1 MFVKGIARRWFVNTI
16 GIVFVILVIFIAS
29 LSITVQSSVYS
40 GIETSIT
47 GRVDEL
53 LNWLSVSSGGYV
65 TSEFNAITR
74 DYIENYFQD
83 KDKMEIMA
91 LSRTGQVLITSTGFE
106 PDQQP
111 MPDYDLA
118 LQSEDGTGNWIGQLN
133 TGEKVMAITRAV
145 RDEDGALVGSIRYV
159 VSLERADQQM
169 AFVVIILVLAGLFI
183 LLLLT
188 FSGVYFIRSI
198 LVPVKRI
205 SASAKQIAQGD
216 FDVRV
221 EKSKDD
227 ELGQLCDAVNDMAGE
242 LGAAERMKNDFISSV
257 SHELRTPLTAIKGW
271 AETLRLGADQETA
284 EKGMTVIIRES
295 ARLSGLVEELLDF
308 SRLQSGRM
316 RLSAARL
323 DILAELDEAVYLFTD
338 RARTERKELTYE
350 ENTSLSPVYGDRDR
364 LRQVFVNII
373 DNALKYTQAGGVI
386 TVSSREA
393 MGYVE
398 VTVSDTGCGI
408 PAQHL
413 PNVKKKFYK
422 ANQLVRGSGIG
433 LAVADEIVSLH
444 GGTLGIE
451 SQEGVGTVVTI
462 RLPSCAW
469 AQDHPDLPLSPEIQK
484 LIQERNQNAHE

>member
-1 MFVKGIARRWFVNTI
+1 MFTKGISRRWFLNTI
-16 GIVFVILVIFIAS
+16 GIVFVILVIFIVS
-29 LSITVQSSVYS
+29 LSFMVQTSVYN
-40 GIETSIT
+40 GIELAIT

-53 LNWLSVSSGGYV
+53 LNWLSASSGGYM
-65 TSEFNAITR
+65 TSEFTAITR

-91 LSRTGQVLITSTGFE
+91 LSRTGQILITSTGFE
-106 PDQQP
+106 PDQQQA
-111 MPDYDLA
+111 MPDYDMA
-118 LQSEDGTGNWIGQLN
+118 LQSEDSTGNWVGSLN

-145 RDEDGALVGSIRYV
+145 RDENGTLVGSIRYM
-159 VSLERADQQM
+159 VSLERADQQT
-169 AFVVIILVLAGLFI
+169 FLVIIILVLAGAFI
-183 LLLLT
+183 MLLLT
-188 FSGVYFIRSI
+188 FTGIYFIRSI
-198 LVPVKRI
+198 LVPVKQI

-216 FDVRV
+216 FDVRI
-221 EKSKDD
+221 EKGKDD

-271 AETLRLGADQETA
+271 AETLRVGADPVTA

-295 ARLSGLVEELLDF
+295 ERLSGLVEELLDF

-323 DILAELDEAVYLFTD
+323 DLLAELDEAVYLFTD
-338 RARTERKELTYE
+338 RARTEHKDLTYE

-373 DNALKYTQAGGVI
+373 DNALKYTESGGSI
-386 TVSSREA
+386 TVSSREED
-393 MGYVE
+393 GFVQ

-408 PAQHL
+408 PPEHL

-433 LAVADEIVSLH
+433 LSVADEIASMH
-444 GGTLGIE
+444 GGSLRIE
-451 SQEGVGTVVTI
+451 SQVGVGTVVTVS
-462 RLPSCAW
+462 LPTCGWLQS
-469 AQDHPDLPLSPEIQK
+469 HPEAAPAPEIQK
-484 LIQERNQNAHE
+484 LLEERNDT

>member
-1 MFVKGIARRWFVNTI
+1 MFTKGISRRWFLNTI

-29 LSITVQSSVYS
+29 LSLMVRTTVYN
-40 GIETSIT
+40 GIELAIT

-53 LNWLSVSSGGYV
+53 LNWLSASSGGYM
-65 TSEFNAITR
+65 TSEFTAITR

-91 LSRTGQVLITSTGFE
+91 LSRTGQILITSTGFE
-106 PDQQP
+106 PDQQQA
-111 MPDYDLA
+111 MPDYDMA
-118 LQSEDGTGNWIGQLN
+118 LQSEDSTGNWVGSLN

-145 RDEDGALVGSIRYV
+145 RDENGTLVGSIRYM
-159 VSLERADQQM
+159 VSLERADQQT
-169 AFVVIILVLAGLFI
+169 FLVIIILVLAGAFI
-183 LLLLT
+183 MLLLT
-188 FSGVYFIRSI
+188 FTGIYFIRSI
-198 LVPVKRI
+198 LVPVKQI

-216 FDVRV
+216 FDVRI
-221 EKSKDD
+221 EKGKDD

-271 AETLRLGADQETA
+271 AETLRVGADPVTA

-295 ARLSGLVEELLDF
+295 ERLSGLVEELLDF

-338 RARTERKELTYE
+338 RARTEHKDLTYE

-373 DNALKYTQAGGVI
+373 DNALKYTESGGSI
-386 TVSSREA
+386 TVSSREEE
-393 MGYVE
+393 GFVQ
-398 VTVSDTGCGI
+398 VIVSDTGCGI
-408 PAQHL
+408 PPEHL

-433 LAVADEIVSLH
+433 LAVADEIAAMHGGSLH
-444 GGTLGIE
+444 IE
-451 SQEGVGTVVTI
+451 SQVGVGTVVTVS
-462 RLPSCAW
+462 LPTCSW
-469 AQDHPDLPLSPEIQK
+469 LQSHPEAAPAPEIQK
-484 LIQERNQNAHE
+484 LLEERNDT

>member
-1 MFVKGIARRWFVNTI
+1 MFTKGISRRWFLNTI

-29 LSITVQSSVYS
+29 LSLMVRTTVYN
-40 GIETSIT
+40 GIELAIT

-53 LNWLSVSSGGYV
+53 LNWLSASSGGYM
-65 TSEFNAITR
+65 TSEFTAITR

-91 LSRTGQVLITSTGFE
+91 LSRTGQILITSTGFE
-106 PDQQP
+106 PDQQQA
-111 MPDYDLA
+111 MPDYDMA
-118 LQSEDGTGNWIGQLN
+118 LQSEDSTGNWIGSLN

-145 RDEDGALVGSIRYV
+145 RDENGSLVGSIRYM
-159 VSLERADQQM
+159 VSLERADQQT
-169 AFVVIILVLAGLFI
+169 FLVIIILVLAGAFI
-183 LLLLT
+183 MLLLT
-188 FSGVYFIRSI
+188 FTGIYFIRSI
-198 LVPVKRI
+198 LVPVKQI

-216 FDVRV
+216 FDVRI
-221 EKSKDD
+221 EKGKDD

-271 AETLRLGADQETA
+271 AETLRVGADPVTA

-295 ARLSGLVEELLDF
+295 ERLSGLVEELLDF

-338 RARTERKELTYE
+338 RARTEHKDLTYE

-373 DNALKYTQAGGVI
+373 DNALKYTESGGSI
-386 TVSSREA
+386 TVSSREED
-393 MGYVE
+393 GFVQ

-408 PAQHL
+408 PPEHL

-433 LAVADEIVSLH
+433 LAVADEIAAMH
-444 GGTLGIE
+444 GGSLQIE
-451 SQEGVGTVVTI
+451 SQVGVGTVVTVS
-462 RLPSCAW
+462 LPTCGWLQS
-469 AQDHPDLPLSPEIQK
+469 HPEAAPAPEIQK
-484 LIQERNQNAHE
+484 LLEERNDT

>member
-1 MFVKGIARRWFVNTI
+1 MFTKGISRRWFLNTI

-29 LSITVQSSVYS
+29 LSLMVRTTVYN
-40 GIETSIT
+40 GIELAIT

-53 LNWLSVSSGGYV
+53 LNWLSASSGGYM
-65 TSEFNAITR
+65 TSEFTAITR

-91 LSRTGQVLITSTGFE
+91 LSRTGQILITSTGFE
-106 PDQQP
+106 PDQQQA
-111 MPDYDLA
+111 MPDYDMA
-118 LQSEDGTGNWIGQLN
+118 LQSEDSTGNWVGSLN

-145 RDEDGALVGSIRYV
+145 RDENGTLVGSIRYM
-159 VSLERADQQM
+159 VSLERADQQT
-169 AFVVIILVLAGLFI
+169 FLVIIILVLAGAFI
-183 LLLLT
+183 MLLLT
-188 FSGVYFIRSI
+188 FTGIYFIRSI
-198 LVPVKRI
+198 LVPVKQI

-216 FDVRV
+216 FDVRI
-221 EKSKDD
+221 EKGKDD

-271 AETLRLGADQETA
+271 AETLRVGADPVTA

-295 ARLSGLVEELLDF
+295 ERLSGLVEELLDF

-338 RARTERKELTYE
+338 RARTEHKDLTYE

-373 DNALKYTQAGGVI
+373 DNALKYTESGGSI
-386 TVSSREA
+386 TVSSREED
-393 MGYVE
+393 GFVR

-408 PAQHL
+408 PPEHL

-433 LAVADEIVSLH
+433 LAVVDEIAAMH
-444 GGTLGIE
+444 GGSLQIE
-451 SQEGVGTVVTI
+451 SQVGVGTVVTVS
-462 RLPSCAW
+462 LPTCGWLQS
-469 AQDHPDLPLSPEIQK
+469 HPEAAPAPEIQK
-484 LIQERNQNAHE
+484 LLEERNDT

>member
-1 MFVKGIARRWFVNTI
+1 MFTKGISRRWFLNTI
-16 GIVFVILVIFIAS
+16 GIVFVILVIFIVS
-29 LSITVQSSVYS
+29 LSFMVQTSVYN
-40 GIETSIT
+40 GIELAIT

-53 LNWLSVSSGGYV
+53 LNWLSASSGGYM
-65 TSEFNAITR
+65 TSEFTAITR

-91 LSRTGQVLITSTGFE
+91 LSRTGQILITSTGFE
-106 PDQQP
+106 PDQQQA
-111 MPDYDLA
+111 MPDYDMA
-118 LQSEDGTGNWIGQLN
+118 LQSEDSTGNWVGSLN

-145 RDEDGALVGSIRYV
+145 RDENGTLVGSIRYM
-159 VSLERADQQM
+159 VSLERADQQT
-169 AFVVIILVLAGLFI
+169 FLVIIILVLAGAFI
-183 LLLLT
+183 MLLLT
-188 FSGVYFIRSI
+188 FTGIYFIRSI
-198 LVPVKRI
+198 LVPVKQI

-216 FDVRV
+216 FDVRI
-221 EKSKDD
+221 EKGKDD

-271 AETLRLGADQETA
+271 AETLRVGADPVTA

-295 ARLSGLVEELLDF
+295 ERLSGLVEELLDF

-338 RARTERKELTYE
+338 RARTEHKDLTYE

-373 DNALKYTQAGGVI
+373 DNALKYTESGGSI
-386 TVSSREA
+386 TVSSREED
-393 MGYVE
+393 GFVQ

-408 PAQHL
+408 PPEHL

-433 LAVADEIVSLH
+433 LAVADEIAAMHGGSLH
-444 GGTLGIE
+444 IE
-451 SQEGVGTVVTI
+451 SQVGVGTVVTVS
-462 RLPSCAW
+462 LPTCSW
-469 AQDHPDLPLSPEIQK
+469 LQSHPEAAPAPEIQK
-484 LIQERNQNAHE
+484 LLEERNDT

>member
-1 MFVKGIARRWFVNTI
+1 MFTKGISRRWFINTI
-16 GIVFVILVIFIAS
+16 GIVFVILVIFIVS
-29 LSITVQSSVYS
+29 LSFMVQTSVYN
-40 GIETSIT
+40 GIELAIT

-53 LNWLSVSSGGYV
+53 LNWLSASSGGYI
-65 TSEFNAITR
+65 TSEFTAITR

-91 LSRTGQVLITSTGFE
+91 LSRTGQILITSTGFE
-106 PDQQP
+106 PDQEQA
-111 MPDYDLA
+111 MPDYEMA
-118 LQSEDGTGNWIGQLN
+118 LGSEDSTGNWIGNLN

-145 RDEDGALVGSIRYV
+145 RDENGTLVGSIRYM
-159 VSLERADQQM
+159 VSLERADQQTF
-169 AFVVIILVLAGLFI
+169 FVILILVLAGVFI
-183 LLLLT
+183 MLLLT
-188 FSGVYFIRSI
+188 FTGIYFIRSI
-198 LVPVKRI
+198 LVPVKQI

-216 FDVRV
+216 FDVRI
-221 EKSKDD
+221 EKAKDD

-271 AETLRLGADQETA
+271 AETLRVGADPVTA

-295 ARLSGLVEELLDF
+295 ERLSGLVEELLDF

-316 RLSAARL
+316 RLNAARL

-338 RARTERKELTYE
+338 RARTEHKVLNYE
-350 ENTSLSPVYGDRDR
+350 ENTSLAPVYGDRDR

-373 DNALKYTQAGGVI
+373 DNALKYTESGGSI

-393 MGYVE
+393 EGFVR

-408 PAQHL
+408 PPEHL

-433 LAVADEIVSLH
+433 LAVADEIAAMH
-444 GGTLGIE
+444 GGTLQIE
-451 SQEGVGTVVTI
+451 SQVGVGTVVTVS
-462 RLPSCAW
+462 LPTCGW
-469 AQDHPDLPLSPEIQK
+469 LQEHPGTPLAPEIEK
-484 LIQERNQNAHE
+484 LLEERNDT

>member
-1 MFVKGIARRWFVNTI
+1 MFTKGISRRWFLNTI
-16 GIVFVILVIFIAS
+16 GIVFVILVIFIVS
-29 LSITVQSSVYS
+29 LSFMVQTSVYN
-40 GIETSIT
+40 GIELAIT

-53 LNWLSVSSGGYV
+53 LNWLSASSGGYM
-65 TSEFNAITR
+65 TSEFTAITR

-91 LSRTGQVLITSTGFE
+91 LSRTGQILITSTGFE
-106 PDQQP
+106 PDQQQA
-111 MPDYDLA
+111 MPDYDMA
-118 LQSEDGTGNWIGQLN
+118 LQSEDSTGNWIGSLN

-145 RDEDGALVGSIRYV
+145 RDENGTLVGSIRYM
-159 VSLERADQQM
+159 VSLERADQQT
-169 AFVVIILVLAGLFI
+169 FLVIIILVLAGAFI
-183 LLLLT
+183 MLLLT
-188 FSGVYFIRSI
+188 FTGIYFIRSI
-198 LVPVKRI
+198 LVPVKQI

-216 FDVRV
+216 FDVRI
-221 EKSKDD
+221 EKGKDD

-271 AETLRLGADQETA
+271 AETLRVGADPVTA

-295 ARLSGLVEELLDF
+295 ERLSGLVEELLDF

-338 RARTERKELTYE
+338 RARTEHKDLTYE

-373 DNALKYTQAGGVI
+373 DNALKYTRTGGSI
-386 TVSSREA
+386 TVSSRQDN
-393 MGYVE
+393 GWVE
-398 VTVSDTGCGI
+398 VTISDTGCGI
-408 PAQHL
+408 PAEHL

-433 LAVADEIVSLH
+433 LAVADEIAAMH
-444 GGTLGIE
+444 GGSLRIE
-451 SQEGVGTVVTI
+451 SQVGVGTVVTVS
-462 RLPSCAW
+462 LPTCGWLQS
-469 AQDHPDLPLSPEIQK
+469 HPEAAPAPEIQK
-484 LIQERNQNAHE
+484 LLEERNDT